1 MPAAECPGG
10 KPLLLLCLGEPGA
23 GGLQKRR
30 KDVAPSGWTVQHR
43 RPLRRGAASLWAKC
57 AGRTLSPGLV
67 HPRSRSGGQ
76 WGAFPGHF
84 SMAESCLPPR
94 APRWLSLCPGGAAE
108 LSRVGRVVLAPS
120 RRAAPCGLSAG
131 SHTGFSDSWLRIP
144 LPSALRTRPPDM
156 VPSGHPNRYH
166 RRGAGGRLPQCVL
179 LPVWEAG
186 RPGSPRAPS
195 WPWTRL
201 PAVPT
206 QGEEAAFLLSLRAQ
220 VPLWRPHLHESS
232 PPKGLTSIYHYTGA
246 CVSYMNSEPG
256 PQAELVS
263 GHHWGILALGPRAGL
278 G

>member
-1 MPAAECPGG
+1 MVLRHSGQSARAGPSAQVSCIPEAGLEDSGGHFQGTFPWQRAASPQGLPGG
-10 KPLLLLCLGEPGA
+10 CHCARVGLLSSAGWGE
-23 GGLQKRR
+23 
-30 KDVAPSGWTVQHR
+30 
-43 RPLRRGAASLWAKC
+43 
-57 AGRTLSPGLV
+57 LS
-67 HPRSRSGGQ
+67 
-76 WGAFPGHF
+76 W
-84 SMAESCLPPR
+84 PPR
-94 APRWLSLCPGGAAE
+94 
-108 LSRVGRVVLAPS
+108 
-120 RRAAPCGLSAG
+120 RRAVPCVLSAG

-144 LPSALRTRPPDM
+144 LPSALRARPPGM

-166 RRGAGGRLPQCVL
+166 RCGAGGHLPQCVL

-246 CVSYMNSEPG
+246 WVSYMNSEPG